1 MNLDLVDSEL
11 IPYIESIPSSA
22 HIDWSNIDLVRQQS
36 REKREQLAESLPKI
50 DNVISTD
57 YFVDIENEKIQLRV
71 YRPKNNSQK
80 LPAVFWIHGGGFCF
94 GSVDGDDYLVRSM
107 TREIGC
113 VFVSVDYRLAPEY
126 PYPTPLNDCYAG
138 IEWLFSKADKLSV
151 DSQRIAVGGISAG
164 GGLAAGLALL
174 IRDKGEFN
182 ICFQALLC
190 PMIDSRNIT
199 DSSYLVTDPRIWNR
213 DSNIIAWQHYMGTTE
228 CLTSKAISKYA
239 APIFANDLHGLPS
252 TYIAVGDVDLFL
264 DEDVNYSNRLEAA
277 GIEIQ
282 LEIFKGGFHAF
293 EFLVPSAKISKL
305 ARANHSSAI
314 SVALFD

>member
-22 HIDWSNIDLVRQQS
+22 HIDWSNIELVRQQS

-213 DSNIIAWQHYMGTTE
+213 DSNIIAW
-228 CLTSKAISKYA
+228 
-239 APIFANDLHGLPS
+239 
-252 TYIAVGDVDLFL
+252 
-264 DEDVNYSNRLEAA
+264 
-277 GIEIQ
+277 
-282 LEIFKGGFHAF
+282 
-293 EFLVPSAKISKL
+293 
-305 ARANHSSAI
+305 
-314 SVALFD
+314 

>member
-1 MNLDLVDSEL
+1 
-11 IPYIESIPSSA
+11 
-22 HIDWSNIDLVRQQS
+22 
-36 REKREQLAESLPKI
+36 
-50 DNVISTD
+50 
-57 YFVDIENEKIQLRV
+57 LRV

-264 DEDVNYSNRLEAA
+264 DEDINYSERLEAA
-277 GIEIQ
+277 GIGIQ

-305 ARANHSSAI
+305 ARATHSSAI
-314 SVALFD
+314 SAALFD

>member
-57 YFVDIENEKIQLRV
+57 YFVDIENERVQLRV

-213 DSNIIAWQHYMGTTE
+213 DSNIIAWQHYMCTTE

-264 DEDVNYSNRLEAA
+264 DEDINYSKRLEVA
-277 GIEIQ
+277 GIGIQ

-305 ARANHSSAI
+305 ARATHSSAI
-314 SVALFD
+314 SAALFD

>member
-57 YFVDIENEKIQLRV
+57 YFVDIENERIQLRV

-113 VFVSVDYRLAPEY
+113 VFVSVDYRLAPEH

-174 IRDKGEFN
+174 IRDKGEFS

-199 DSSYLVTDPRIWNR
+199 NSSYLVTDPRIWNR

-239 APIFANDLHGLPS
+239 APIFANDLHSLPS
-252 TYIAVGDVDLFL
+252 AYIAVGDVDLFL
-264 DEDVNYSNRLEAA
+264 DEDINYSERLEAA
-277 GIEIQ
+277 GIGIQ

-305 ARANHSSAI
+305 ARATHSSAI
-314 SVALFD
+314 SAALFD